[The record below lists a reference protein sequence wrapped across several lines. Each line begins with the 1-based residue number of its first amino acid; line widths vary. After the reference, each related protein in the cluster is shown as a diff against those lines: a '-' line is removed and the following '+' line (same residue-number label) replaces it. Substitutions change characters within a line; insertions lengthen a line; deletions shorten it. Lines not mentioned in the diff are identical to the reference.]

1 MIYCF
6 GPVSGGHLNPA
17 VTFAMKC
24 QDDSAISWQQ
34 AGIYMATQLFGGICG
49 ALSYWYLMGD
59 TVPLAPMNSFVWWH
73 AMVIE
78 FLYTF
83 MLALVVVN
91 ITHKDN
97 DQREDYGLAIG
108 FVVVAGGYAGGWIS
122 GGCFNPAVAFGIDL
136 SSAGHT
142 GFGYCL
148 LYWVPQMLA
157 GACAGILTKTLRPK
171 TGDLTMN
178 AVVEM
183 IGTFFLVLTVPVNVG
198 GANVVRLM
206 IQETLF
212 TFVLC
217 STVLSV
223 ATAAGTSLRTMFS
236 LAIGFCVVVGG
247 YACKISGGHLN
258 PAVSIALD
266 TTSSLAGG
274 NGMWGSC
281 LWYALAQCIGGGL
294 SAGVF
299 MATHPMEYSK
309 GFKKMEIGSSQI

>member
-171 TGDLTMN
+171 SGDMTMN
-178 AVVEM
+178 AIVEM
-183 IGTFFLVLTVPVNVG
+183 IGTFYLVLTVHLNVG
-198 GANVVRLM
+198 GHAASPANAFSIAASLM
-206 IQETLF
+206 CMI
-212 TFVLC
+212 
-217 STVLSV
+217 
-223 ATAAGTSLRTMFS
+223 AALGD
-236 LAIGFCVVVGG
+236 
-247 YACKISGGHLN
+247 YSGGHFN
-258 PAVSIALD
+258 PAVTLAILMAGRNKID
-266 TTSSLAGG
+266 TSKAGT
-274 NGMWGSC
+274 
-281 LWYALAQCIGGGL
+281 YI
-294 SAGVF
+294 V
-299 MATHPMEYSK
+299 
-309 GFKKMEIGSSQI
+309 SQI